1 MARLIA
7 PTVLVLLALAACG
20 GDRPPTIEELGR
32 DVQERTLGEF
42 NDGFRAACQSRGLGR
57 FTGGLGD
64 DVCECALRVQ
74 VAEDELV
81 PFRKRTAESTCRT
94 RSRNAPWT
102 RAWAKTLRSSS
113 GAR

>member
-64 DVCECALRVQ
+64 DVCECALRVIREQ

-81 PFRKRTAESTCRT
+81 PQEDGGIDLPDAVEE
-94 RSRNAPWT
+94 RSLDACLGEDAP
-102 RAWAKTLRSSS
+102 
-113 GAR
+113 